1 MSFIKSF
8 LDYNVGTE
16 CPTNFLRASA
26 IATLAIA
33 ASKRYFYVKGPT
45 KVYPTMAIVLVGRQG
60 IRKSYPKDQ
69 ARELIKDALPTYP
82 MAAAM
87 QSREDICKLM
97 AADGGKRTFV
107 NFEGVSTIHTPLAFF
122 INELKNFLSYNPA
135 GMIEFITDIWDRE
148 VFDASTIK
156 RGYEFIQL
164 PVLNFL
170 ACETPDWIMDKLK
183 IKIIS
188 GGFSRR
194 FIFIYELG
202 DDQRCIPEQ
211 YLPDNH
217 KELRTYMV
225 SHLKKVAEGAKQYQ
239 WDPSSGAK
247 ETFYSWY
254 RENWQKI
261 READPMMAGFLSTKD
276 EALLR
281 LMILFDLD
289 KPQPL
294 YLLTEESFVLAK
306 GFFDHIEHNLSKL
319 FIATG
324 RNELAV
330 PIERVIDNLR
340 AKGGLYPAKRF
351 ISEVLDKE
359 FNPIEQ
365 TMILRHLRDNDR
377 IVQEVVTFPGGAKK
391 EMFMLREFYVENVK
405 SGQIQERKQE

>member
-45 KVYPTMAIVLVGRQG
+45 RIYPTMAIVLVGRQG

-69 ARELIKDALPTYP
+69 ARELVKDALPNYP

-97 AADGGKRTFV
+97 AADSSKRTFT
-107 NFEGVSTIHTPLAFF
+107 NFEGVPTVHTPLAFF
-122 INELKNFLSYNPA
+122 INELKNFLSYNPS

-183 IKIIS
+183 VKIIS

-194 FIFIYELG
+194 FIFVYELG

-217 KELRTYMV
+217 KELRAYMV
-225 SHLKKVAEGAKQYQ
+225 AHLKRVSEGARQYQ
-239 WDPSSGAK
+239 WDPEGKAK
-247 ETFYSWY
+247 EIFYEWY
-254 RENWQKI
+254 RENWQ
-261 READPMMAGFLSTKD
+261 RMRQADPMMAGFLSTKD
-276 EALLR
+276 ESLLR

-294 YLLTEESFVLAK
+294 YLLTEESFILAK
-306 GFFDHIEHNLSKL
+306 GFFDKIEHNIPKL
-319 FIATG
+319 FVASG

-330 PIERVIDNLR
+330 PIERVIDNLK
-340 AKGGLYPAKRF
+340 AKGGFYPVKRF
-351 ISEVLDKE
+351 VSEVLDKE
-359 FNPIEQ
+359 FSPLEQ
-365 TMILRHLRDNDR
+365 SMVLRHLRDNDR
-377 IVQEVVTFPGGAKK
+377 ILQQVFKFPNGTERECFVIREMYEALHKNGSLEIKK
-391 EMFMLREFYVENVK
+391 
-405 SGQIQERKQE
+405 